1 MTLSFDHLVHF
12 VDEPKEVIILLK
24 NQGIHAVEG
33 GVHEGRGTYNVLS
46 YFDLSYIE
54 YLGTY
59 DRELVTG
66 AEHLHHSLIETV
78 VNNDF
83 TEGFVRFAVRTTDI
97 EGIAERLKEQGL
109 SVNGPVPMNRKRPD
123 GSIISWQLLYAG
135 EENDSLQLPF
145 IIQWDDNDDKRRQEQ
160 VEKGVIGKQPEKL
173 DFAGVTFAVIDAE
186 KTAEKWSRYLGLEVA
201 EAYVDPELNAIVQ
214 VLTLAGGDL
223 YFASPIGE
231 GVVAKVLA
239 EIGEC
244 PFQVNFSGAKE
255 PVTFELFNGRYH
267 FEK

>member
-12 VDEPKEVIILLK
+12 VDEPKEVIKPLQS
-24 NQGIHAVEG
+24 QGIHAVEG
-33 GVHEGRGTYNVLS
+33 GVHEGRGTYNALS

-59 DRELVTG
+59 DRALVAET
-66 AEHLHHSLIETV
+66 EHLHHSLIETV

-83 TEGFVRFAVRTTDI
+83 KEGFVRFAARTSDI
-97 EGIAERLKEQGL
+97 ERVAERLKEQGL
-109 SVNGPVPMNRKRPD
+109 SVNGPVPMYRKRPD
-123 GSIISWQLLYAG
+123 GSIINWQLLYVG
-135 EENDSLQLPF
+135 EENNALQLPF
-145 IIQWDDNDDKRRQEQ
+145 IIQWDDNDDKRRKEQ
-160 VEKGVIGKQPEKL
+160 VEKGVIGNQPEKL

-186 KTAEKWSRYLGLEVA
+186 KTARKWSRYLGLEVA
-201 EAYVDPELNAIVQ
+201 EAYVDQELNAIVQ

-223 YFASPIGE
+223 YFASPIGD
-231 GVVAKVLA
+231 GVVAKVIT
-239 EIGEC
+239 ERGEC

-255 PVTFELFNGRYH
+255 PVTLELFNGRYH

>member
-12 VDEPKEVIILLK
+12 VDEPKEVITLLK
-24 NQGIHAVEG
+24 NKGIHAVEG
-33 GVHEGRGTYNVLS
+33 GVHEGRGTYNALS

-59 DRELVTG
+59 DRELVAG

-78 VNNDF
+78 VNNKF
-83 TEGFVRFAVRTTDI
+83 KEGFVRFAARTTDI
-97 EGIAERLKEQGL
+97 EGVAKSLKEQGL

-123 GSIISWQLLYAG
+123 GSIISWQLLYVG

-239 EIGEC
+239 ELGEC

-255 PVTFELFNGRYH
+255 PVTFDLFNGRYH